1 MDSEPAGPSKPSP
14 APPAGLLARARA
26 IGLALSHGLQSVERR
41 LPRPVRSSIEL
52 IRRVLREFDE
62 DDCVTHAAAISYHTF
77 FAMFPLLLGA
87 GIVVSF
93 FPFGREAYQAF
104 VDALNEALPGGE
116 NLIAGADAETVAFRG
131 LFGAVAFVALIW
143 SASRLFTSLRRA
155 LTVAWDVDRR
165 HNPVHGK
172 ALDLFAVLA
181 LPGLALVSVAFSGLI
196 NSARFIVEQ
205 AGQTVPVVG
214 YFATDATAGLIGRFV
229 PLAVSTL
236 TFTLAYV
243 ILPNIKVP
251 WKQAFPGAVLAA
263 ILFEILKIGF
273 AWYAANLATFNVVY
287 GSLGAVIAVMLWIY
301 LSAIVLLIGAEFTT
315 ELHRMRHGDRE
326 PASKP

>member
-1 MDSEPAGPSKPSP
+1 MNSDPPKAGSP
-14 APPAGLLARARA
+14 DTASPNRLVARARA
-26 IGLALSHGLQSVERR
+26 VAPALTRSPQAIERR
-41 LPRPVRSSIEL
+41 LPHPIRSFLEL
-52 IRRVLREFDE
+52 IRRVAREFDE

-87 GIVVSF
+87 GVIVSF
-93 FPFGREAYQAF
+93 FPFGGEAYDAF
-104 VDALNEALPGGE
+104 VEALNEVLPGGE
-116 NLIAGADAETVAFRG
+116 SLIAAADADTVAFRG
-131 LFGAVAFVALIW
+131 LFGAVAFIALLW

-165 HNPVHGK
+165 HHPVHGK

-181 LPGLALVSVAFSGLI
+181 LPGLALVSVALSGLI
-196 NSARFIVEQ
+196 ESARFVVEQ
-205 AGQTVPVVG
+205 AGRTVPVIG

-236 TFTLAYV
+236 AFSLAYI

-251 WKQAFPGAVLAA
+251 WKQAFPGAILAA
-263 ILFEILKIGF
+263 ILFELLKIGF
-273 AWYAANLATFNVVY
+273 AWYATNLATFNVVY
-287 GSLGAVIAVMLWIY
+287 GSLGTVIAVMLWIY

-315 ELHRMRHGDRE
+315 EIDRMRHGD
-326 PASKP
+326 PAPDR